1 MSRTY
6 KATGINLKAAPMGET
21 DRLMTILTKEY
32 GLLRAIAPGARKH
45 KSRLG
50 GRSGLFVV
58 NELMLSKGKSLDKMI
73 QAETQQSFPGLSRDL
88 ARLTAGQYLAE
99 LVLCEASE
107 QPQAELFELLVAHLE
122 RLENASSS
130 AVLACLAHGTFHI
143 LALAGVAPELRYC
156 CLSRTPIK
164 PQLGGGA
171 DNPWQ
176 VGFSIQAG
184 GVITLEQLEQ
194 LENNAGPADYEV
206 GRRKRIYGSLTT
218 TIGASELALLQQ
230 LGQAELVFT
239 QASSLPS
246 IGGGGAAPHS
256 LWRRIERLL
265 RNYAQF
271 HFDRPIRSAALI
283 DSCFASSAYAS

>member
-143 LALAGVAPELRYC
+143 LALAGVAQ
-156 CLSRTPIK
+156 I
-164 PQLGGGA
+164 
-171 DNPWQ
+171 
-176 VGFSIQAG
+176 
-184 GVITLEQLEQ
+184 
-194 LENNAGPADYEV
+194 
-206 GRRKRIYGSLTT
+206 GR
-218 TIGASELALLQQ
+218 ASC
-230 LGQAELVFT
+230 
-239 QASSLPS
+239 
-246 IGGGGAAPHS
+246 
-256 LWRRIERLL
+256 RERM
-265 RNYAQF
+265 
-271 HFDRPIRSAALI
+271 
-283 DSCFASSAYAS
+283 

>member
-21 DRLMTILTKEY
+21 DRLVTILTKEY

-73 QAETQQSFPGLSRDL
+73 QAQTQRSFPGLSRDL

-107 QPQAELFELLVAHLE
+107 QPQEALFALLVAHLE
-122 RLENASSS
+122 RLETAPSG

-143 LALAGVAPELRYC
+143 LALAGVAPELNRC
-156 CLSRTPIK
+156 CLSRTPVQ
-164 PQLGGGA
+164 PQLGSQ
-171 DNPWQ
+171 WQ
-176 VGFSIQAG
+176 IGFSIPAG
-184 GVITLEQLEQ
+184 GIITLEQLEN
-194 LENNAGPADYEV
+194 LENTVHHTSTGYRGP
-206 GRRKRIYGSLTT
+206 LTT
-218 TIGASELALLQQ
+218 TIGAPELALLQQ

-246 IGGGGAAPHS
+246 IEGASAAPHS
-256 LWRRIERLL
+256 LWRRVERLL

-283 DSCFASSAYAS
+283 DSCFASPAYAS

>member
-32 GLLRAIAPGARKH
+32 GLLRAIAPGARKY

-73 QAETQQSFPGLSRDL
+73 QAQTQQSFPGLSRDL

-99 LVLCEASE
+99 LVLCEARE
-107 QPQAELFELLVAHLE
+107 QPQEALFELLIAHLE
-122 RLENASSS
+122 RLETAPTG

-156 CLSRTPIK
+156 CLSRTPIQ
-164 PQLGGGA
+164 PQLGGQ
-171 DNPWQ
+171 WR

-184 GVITLEQLEQ
+184 GVITLEQLER
-194 LENNAGPADYEV
+194 LENNAGPADYDA

-218 TIGASELALLQQ
+218 TIGAPELALLQQ
-230 LGQAELVFT
+230 LGQPELVLT

-246 IGGGGAAPHS
+246 IAGDRGTAPHS
-256 LWRRIERLL
+256 LWRRVERLL

-271 HFDRPIRSAALI
+271 HFERPIRSAALI

>member
-21 DRLMTILTKEY
+21 DRLVTILTKEY

-58 NELMLSKGKSLDKMI
+58 NELMLSRGKSLDKMI
-73 QAETQQSFPGLSRDL
+73 QAQTQRSFPGLSRDL

-107 QPQAELFELLVAHLE
+107 QPQADLFALLVAHLE
-122 RLENASSS
+122 RLETAPSG

-143 LALAGVAPELRYC
+143 LALAGVAPELNRC
-156 CLSRTPIK
+156 CLSRTPVH
-164 PQLGGGA
+164 PQLGSQ
-171 DNPWQ
+171 WQ
-176 VGFSIQAG
+176 IGFSIPAG
-184 GVITLEQLEQ
+184 GVITLEQLEN
-194 LENNAGPADYEV
+194 LKNTVHHTSTGYRGP
-206 GRRKRIYGSLTT
+206 LTT
-218 TIGASELALLQQ
+218 TIGAPELALLQQ

-246 IGGGGAAPHS
+246 IEGASAAPHS

-283 DSCFASSAYAS
+283 DSCFASPAYAS

>member
-21 DRLMTILTKEY
+21 DRLMTILTREH

-73 QAETQQSFPGLSRDL
+73 QAQTQQSFPGLSRDL

-107 QPQAELFELLVAHLE
+107 QPQADLFELLVAHLE
-122 RLENASSS
+122 RLETANSG
-130 AVLACLAHGTFHI
+130 AVLACLAQGTFHI
-143 LALAGVAPELRYC
+143 LALAGVAPELRHC
-156 CLSRTPIK
+156 CLSRIPIQ
-164 PQLGGGA
+164 PQLG
-171 DNPWQ
+171 NQWR
-176 VGFSIQAG
+176 VGFSIPAG
-184 GVITLEQLEQ
+184 GVITLDKLEQ
-194 LENNAGPADYEV
+194 LENNLGPADYEA
-206 GRRKRIYGSLTT
+206 RRHHRGPLTT
-218 TIGASELALLQQ
+218 TIGSAELALLQQ
-230 LGQAELVFT
+230 LGKADLVFT

-246 IGGGGAAPHS
+246 IEEMGTAPHS
-256 LWRRIERLL
+256 LWIRLERLL

>member
-21 DRLMTILTKEY
+21 DRLVTILTKEH

-73 QAETQQSFPGLSRDL
+73 QAQTQRSFPGLSRDL

-107 QPQAELFELLVAHLE
+107 QPQEALFALLVAHLE
-122 RLENASSS
+122 RLETAPSG

-143 LALAGVAPELRYC
+143 LALAGVAPELNRC
-156 CLSRTPIK
+156 CLSRTPIQ
-164 PQLGGGA
+164 PQLGSQ
-171 DNPWQ
+171 WQ
-176 VGFSIQAG
+176 IGFSIPAG
-184 GVITLEQLEQ
+184 GVITLEQLEN
-194 LENNAGPADYEV
+194 LENNVNRTSTGY
-206 GRRKRIYGSLTT
+206 RGSLTT
-218 TIGASELALLQQ
+218 TIGAPELALLQQ

-246 IGGGGAAPHS
+246 IEGASAAPHS
-256 LWRRIERLL
+256 LWRRVERLL

-283 DSCFASSAYAS
+283 DSCFASPTYAS

>member
-6 KATGINLKAAPMGET
+6 KATGINLKAVPMGET
-21 DRLMTILTKEY
+21 DRLMTILTKEH

-73 QAETQQSFPGLSRDL
+73 QAQTQQSFPGLSRDL

-107 QPQAELFELLVAHLE
+107 QPQPELFELLITHLE
-122 RLENASSS
+122 RLETAPSG
-130 AVLACLAHGTFHI
+130 AVLACLAQGTFHI
-143 LALAGVAPELRYC
+143 LALAGVAPELHRC
-156 CLSRTPIK
+156 CLSRAPIQ
-164 PQLGGGA
+164 PQLGSQ
-171 DNPWQ
+171 WHI
-176 VGFSIQAG
+176 GFSIPAG
-184 GVITLEQLEQ
+184 GVITLEQLEN
-194 LENNAGPADYEV
+194 LENNLGPADTE
-206 GRRKRIYGSLTT
+206 RRQRGSLTT
-218 TIGASELALLQQ
+218 TIGAPELALLQQ

-246 IGGGGAAPHS
+246 IEGVGAAPHS
-256 LWRRIERLL
+256 LWRRVERLL

-283 DSCFASSAYAS
+283 DSCFVSPAYAS

>member
-21 DRLMTILTKEY
+21 DRLMTILTKEH

-58 NELMLSKGKSLDKMI
+58 NELMLSRGKSLDKMI
-73 QAETQQSFPGLSRDL
+73 QAQTQQSFPGLSRDL

-99 LVLCEASE
+99 LVLCEASQ
-107 QPQAELFELLVAHLE
+107 QPQEHLFELLVAHLE
-122 RLENASSS
+122 RLETAPSSTI
-130 AVLACLAHGTFHI
+130 LACLAHGTFHI
-143 LALAGVAPELRYC
+143 LALAGVAPEFRYC
-156 CLSRTPIK
+156 CLSRVPIT
-164 PQLGGGA
+164 PQLREK
-171 DNPWQ
+171 WQ
-176 VGFSIQAG
+176 VGFSIPAG
-184 GVITLEQLEQ
+184 GVITLEQLER
-194 LENNAGPADYEV
+194 LENNAGPVDYEAE
-206 GRRKRIYGSLTT
+206 RRGPLTT
-218 TIGASELALLQQ
+218 MIGAPELVLLQQ

-239 QASSLPS
+239 QSSSLPS
-246 IGGGGAAPHS
+246 IEGTSAAPHS
-256 LWRRIERLL
+256 LWRRVERLL

>member
-6 KATGINLKAAPMGET
+6 KATGINLKAIPMGEN

-50 GRSGLFVV
+50 GRSALFVV

-73 QAETQQSFPGLSRDL
+73 QAQTQRSFPGLSRDL
-88 ARLTAGQYLAE
+88 ARLTASQYLAE

-107 QPQAELFELLVAHLE
+107 QPQTELFELLIAHLE
-122 RLENASSS
+122 RLENAPPA
-130 AVLACLAHGTFHI
+130 AVLACLAQGTFHI
-143 LALAGVAPELRYC
+143 LTLAGVAPELRHC
-156 CLSRTPIK
+156 CLSRTPIHL
-164 PQLGGGA
+164 QLGSQE
-171 DNPWQ
+171 Q
-176 VGFSIQAG
+176 VGFSIPAG
-184 GVITLEQLEQ
+184 GVITLEQLER
-194 LENNAGPADYEV
+194 LENNASPVDPRA
-206 GRRKRIYGSLTT
+206 GRRQRAGLTT
-218 TIGASELALLQQ
+218 IIGASELALLQQ
-230 LGQAELVFT
+230 LGQSELVFT

-246 IGGGGAAPHS
+246 IKGVSAAPHD
-256 LWRRIERLL
+256 LWLRVERLL

-271 HFDRPIRSAALI
+271 HFDRPIRSAVLI

>member
-21 DRLMTILTKEY
+21 DRLVTILTKEY

-73 QAETQQSFPGLSRDL
+73 QAQTQQSFPGLSQDL

-99 LVLCEASE
+99 LILCEASE
-107 QPQAELFELLVAHLE
+107 QPQVELFELLVAHLE
-122 RLENASSS
+122 RLENASPE
-130 AVLACLAHGTFHI
+130 AVLACLAQGTFHI
-143 LALAGVAPELRYC
+143 LALAGVAPELHHC
-156 CLSRTPIK
+156 CLSRAPIK
-164 PQLGGGA
+164 PQLGGQ
-171 DNPWQ
+171 WQ
-176 VGFSIQAG
+176 IGFSIQAG
-184 GVITLEQLEQ
+184 GVITLEQLER
-194 LENNAGPADYEV
+194 LENNAGPADYEA
-206 GRRKRIYGSLTT
+206 GRYKRIYGPLTT
-218 TIGASELALLQQ
+218 TISAPELALLQQ

-246 IGGGGAAPHS
+246 IQGVGAAPHS

-283 DSCFASSAYAS
+283 DSCFASSAYVS

>member
-6 KATGINLKAAPMGET
+6 KATGINLKAVPMGET

-73 QAETQQSFPGLSRDL
+73 QAQTQQSFPGLSQEL

-107 QPQAELFELLVAHLE
+107 QPQEALFELLVTHLE
-122 RLENASSS
+122 RLENAPSR

-143 LALAGVAPELRYC
+143 LALAGVAPELHYC
-156 CLSRTPIK
+156 CLSREPIK
-164 PQLGGGA
+164 PQLG
-171 DNPWQ
+171 Q
-176 VGFSIQAG
+176 
-184 GVITLEQLEQ
+184 
-194 LENNAGPADYEV
+194 
-206 GRRKRIYGSLTT
+206 
-218 TIGASELALLQQ
+218 
-230 LGQAELVFT
+230 
-239 QASSLPS
+239 
-246 IGGGGAAPHS
+246 
-256 LWRRIERLL
+256 
-265 RNYAQF
+265 
-271 HFDRPIRSAALI
+271 
-283 DSCFASSAYAS
+283 

>member
-6 KATGINLKAAPMGET
+6 KATGINLKASPMGEN
-21 DRLMTILTKEY
+21 DRLMTILTKEH

-73 QAETQQSFPGLSRDL
+73 QAQTQQSFPGLSRDL

-107 QPQAELFELLVAHLE
+107 QPQEELFELLVAHLE
-122 RLENASSS
+122 RLETAS
-130 AVLACLAHGTFHI
+130 AGTVLACLAQGTFHI

-156 CLSRTPIK
+156 CVSRKPIQ
-164 PQLGGGA
+164 PRLDRG
-171 DNPWQ
+171 DSPWQ
-176 VGFSIQAG
+176 VGFSIAAG
-184 GVITLEQLEQ
+184 GVITLEQLER
-194 LENNAGPADYEV
+194 LENNAGPADYDA

-218 TIGASELALLQQ
+218 TIGAAELALLQQ
-230 LGQAELVFT
+230 LAQPELVFT
-239 QASSLPS
+239 QDRSLTS
-246 IGGGGAAPHS
+246 IGGVDAAPHG
-256 LWRRIERLL
+256 LWRRVERLL

-283 DSCFASSAYAS
+283 DSCFASPAYAS

>member
-21 DRLMTILTKEY
+21 DRLMTILTREH

-73 QAETQQSFPGLSRDL
+73 QAQTQQSFPGLSRDL

-107 QPQAELFELLVAHLE
+107 QPQADLFELLVAHLE
-122 RLENASSS
+122 RLETAPSG
-130 AVLACLAHGTFHI
+130 AILACLAQGTFHI
-143 LALAGVAPELRYC
+143 LALAGVAPELRHC
-156 CLSRTPIK
+156 CLSRIPIQ
-164 PQLGGGA
+164 PQLGSQ
-171 DNPWQ
+171 WQ
-176 VGFSIQAG
+176 VGFSIPAG
-184 GVITLEQLEQ
+184 GVITLEKLEQ
-194 LENNAGPADYEV
+194 LENNAGPADYEA
-206 GRRKRIYGSLTT
+206 RRHHHGPLTT
-218 TIGASELALLQQ
+218 TIGAPELALLQQ
-230 LGQAELVFT
+230 LGKAELVFT
-239 QASSLPS
+239 QANSLPS
-246 IGGGGAAPHS
+246 IDGAGAAPHS
-256 LWRRIERLL
+256 LWHRLERLL

-283 DSCFASSAYAS
+283 DSCFASSTYAS

>member
-6 KATGINLKAAPMGET
+6 KATGINLKAAPMGEN
-21 DRLMTILTKEY
+21 DRLITILTKEY

-73 QAETQQSFPGLSRDL
+73 QAQTQQSFPGLSRDL

-107 QPQAELFELLVAHLE
+107 QPQAELFELLIAHLE
-122 RLENASSS
+122 RLETASSG
-130 AVLACLAHGTFHI
+130 AVLACLAQGTFHL

-156 CLSRTPIK
+156 CLSRAPVHPSLSREDT
-164 PQLGGGA
+164 
-171 DNPWQ
+171 PWQ
-176 VGFSIQAG
+176 IGFSIPAG
-184 GVITLEQLEQ
+184 GIITLEQLER
-194 LENNAGPADYEV
+194 LENNRGPVDYEAS
-206 GRRKRIYGSLTT
+206 RSKRIYGTLTT
-218 TIGASELALLQQ
+218 TISAAELALLQQ
-230 LGQAELVFT
+230 LAQPELVLT
-239 QASSLPS
+239 QDSSLPS
-246 IGGGGAAPHS
+246 MAGVSAAPHS
-256 LWRRIERLL
+256 LWRRVERLL

-283 DSCFASSAYAS
+283 DSCFAAYAS

>member
-73 QAETQQSFPGLSRDL
+73 QAQTQQSFPGLSRDL

-107 QPQAELFELLVAHLE
+107 QPQAELFELLITHLE
-122 RLENASSS
+122 RLETAPSA
-130 AVLACLAHGTFHI
+130 AVLACLAQGTFHI
-143 LALAGVAPELRYC
+143 LTLAGVAPELHRC
-156 CLSRTPIK
+156 CLSRTPIQ
-164 PQLGGGA
+164 PQLGSQ
-171 DNPWQ
+171 WQ
-176 VGFSIQAG
+176 IGFSIPAG
-184 GVITLEQLEQ
+184 GVITLEQLEN
-194 LENNAGPADYEV
+194 LENNIGSVSTE
-206 GRRKRIYGSLTT
+206 RRQHGSLTT
-218 TIGASELALLQQ
+218 TIGAPELALLQQ
-230 LGQAELVFT
+230 LGRAELVFT

-246 IGGGGAAPHS
+246 IEGAGAAPHS
-256 LWRRIERLL
+256 LWRRVERLL

-283 DSCFASSAYAS
+283 DSCFVSPAYAS

>member
-6 KATGINLKAAPMGET
+6 KVTGINLKAAPMGET
-21 DRLMTILTKEY
+21 DRLMTILTREH

-73 QAETQQSFPGLSRDL
+73 QAQTQQSFPGLSRDL

-107 QPQAELFELLVAHLE
+107 QPQADLFELLVAHLE
-122 RLENASSS
+122 RLETATSG
-130 AVLACLAHGTFHI
+130 AILACLAQGTFHI

-156 CLSRTPIK
+156 CLSRTPIQ
-164 PQLGGGA
+164 PQLGGQ
-171 DNPWQ
+171 WR
-176 VGFSIQAG
+176 VGFSIPAG
-184 GVITLEQLEQ
+184 GVITLEKLAQ
-194 LENNAGPADYEV
+194 LENNAGPAEYEAQRHHR
-206 GRRKRIYGSLTT
+206 GPLTT
-218 TIGASELALLQQ
+218 TIGAAELALLQQ
-230 LGQAELVFT
+230 LGKAELVFT

-246 IGGGGAAPHS
+246 IEGGDTAPHS
-256 LWRRIERLL
+256 LWRRVERLL

-283 DSCFASSAYAS
+283 DSCFASPAYAS

>member
-6 KATGINLKAAPMGET
+6 KATGINLKASPMGEN
-21 DRLMTILTKEY
+21 DRLITILTKEY

-73 QAETQQSFPGLSRDL
+73 QADTQQSFPGLSRDL

-107 QPQAELFELLVAHLE
+107 QPQAELFELLIAHLE
-122 RLENASSS
+122 RLENAPPST
-130 AVLACLAHGTFHI
+130 VLACLAHGTFHI

-156 CLSRTPIK
+156 CLSRTPIN
-164 PQLGGGA
+164 PQLGG
-171 DNPWQ
+171 DKDHPWR

-194 LENNAGPADYEV
+194 LENNAGPADYEA

-218 TIGASELALLQQ
+218 TIGAPELALLQQ
-230 LGQAELVFT
+230 LGKAELVFT

-246 IGGGGAAPHS
+246 MAGESVASHG
-256 LWRRIERLL
+256 LWRRVERLL

-283 DSCFASSAYAS
+283 DSCFDSSAYAS

>member
-21 DRLMTILTKEY
+21 DRLMTILTKEH

-73 QAETQQSFPGLSRDL
+73 QAQTQQSFPGLSREL

-107 QPQAELFELLVAHLE
+107 QPQVELFELLVAHLE
-122 RLENASSS
+122 RLENAPPG

-164 PQLGGGA
+164 PQLGK
-171 DNPWQ
+171 DWQ
-176 VGFSIQAG
+176 VGFSSPAG
-184 GVITLEQLEQ
+184 GVITLEQLER
-194 LENNAGPADYEV
+194 LENNMGPAAYET
-206 GRRKRIYGSLTT
+206 RRRQHGPLTT
-218 TIGASELALLQQ
+218 TIGAPELALLQQ

-246 IGGGGAAPHS
+246 IEGVETAPHR
-256 LWRRIERLL
+256 LWCRVERLL

>member
-21 DRLMTILTKEY
+21 DRLITILTKEY

-73 QAETQQSFPGLSRDL
+73 QAQTQQSFPGLSQNL

-99 LVLCEASE
+99 LALCEASE
-107 QPQAELFELLVAHLE
+107 QPQADLFELLVAHLE
-122 RLENASSS
+122 RLENASEA

-143 LALAGVAPELRYC
+143 LALAGVAPELRHC
-156 CLSRTPIK
+156 CLSRTQIQ
-164 PQLGGGA
+164 PQLGGQ
-171 DNPWQ
+171 WQ
-176 VGFSIQAG
+176 VGFSIPAG
-184 GVITLEQLEQ
+184 GVITLEQLES
-194 LENNAGPADYEV
+194 LENNAGPADYDL
-206 GRRKRIYGSLTT
+206 GRRQRSSLTT
-218 TIGASELALLQQ
+218 TIGAPELALLQQ
-230 LGQAELVFT
+230 LGQPELVFT
-239 QASSLPS
+239 QGSSLPS
-246 IGGGGAAPHS
+246 IEGASAAPHR

>member
-58 NELMLSKGKSLDKMI
+58 NELMLTKGKSLDKMI
-73 QAETQQSFPGLSRDL
+73 QAQTQQSFPGLSRDL
-88 ARLTAGQYLAE
+88 VRLTAGQYLAE
-99 LVLCEASE
+99 LALCEASE
-107 QPQAELFELLVAHLE
+107 QPQEALFELLIAHLE
-122 RLENASSS
+122 RLETAPTG

-156 CLSRTPIK
+156 CLSRTPIQ
-164 PQLGGGA
+164 PQLGGQ
-171 DNPWQ
+171 WQ

-184 GVITLEQLEQ
+184 GVITLEQLER
-194 LENNAGPADYEV
+194 LENNAGPADYDA

-230 LGQAELVFT
+230 LGQPELVFT

-246 IGGGGAAPHS
+246 IAGDRGAEPHS
-256 LWRRIERLL
+256 LWRRVERLL

>member
-58 NELMLSKGKSLDKMI
+58 NELMLSRGKSLDKMI
-73 QAETQQSFPGLSRDL
+73 QAQTQQSFPGLSQDL

-107 QPQAELFELLVAHLE
+107 QPQEELFELLIAHLE
-122 RLENASSS
+122 RLERAPTG

-143 LALAGVAPELRYC
+143 LALAGVAPELRRC
-156 CLSRTPIK
+156 CLSRAPIQ
-164 PQLGGGA
+164 PQLGQQ
-171 DNPWQ
+171 WQ
-176 VGFSIQAG
+176 VGFSIPAG
-184 GVITLEQLEQ
+184 GVITLDQLEK
-194 LENNAGPADYEV
+194 LENNAGPQDYDRE
-206 GRRKRIYGSLTT
+206 RRHRGSLTT
-218 TIGASELALLQQ
+218 TIGAPELALLQQ

-246 IGGGGAAPHS
+246 IEGIGAAPHS

>member
-6 KATGINLKAAPMGET
+6 KATGINLKAAPMGEN
-21 DRLMTILTKEY
+21 DRLMTILTREY

-73 QAETQQSFPGLSRDL
+73 QAQTQQSFPGLSKDL
-88 ARLTAGQYLAE
+88 GRLTAGQYLAE

-107 QPQAELFELLVAHLE
+107 QPQEALFELLVAHLE
-122 RLENASSS
+122 RLETASPG
-130 AVLACLAHGTFHI
+130 AVLACLAQGTFHL

-156 CLSRTPIK
+156 CLSRTAIR
-164 PQLGGGA
+164 PQLSR
-171 DNPWQ
+171 DEHPWK
-176 VGFSIQAG
+176 VGFSIPAG
-184 GVITLEQLEQ
+184 GVITLEQLER
-194 LENNAGPADYEV
+194 LENNAAPLNT
-206 GRRKRIYGSLTT
+206 GRSKPMYGALTT
-218 TIGASELALLQQ
+218 TIGAAELALLQQ
-230 LGQAELVFT
+230 LAQPELVLT
-239 QASSLPS
+239 QDHSLPS
-246 IGGGGAAPHS
+246 IEGVSAAPHS
-256 LWRRIERLL
+256 LWRRVERLL

>member
-6 KATGINLKAAPMGET
+6 KATGINLKAVPMGET
-21 DRLMTILTKEY
+21 DRLMTILTKEH

-73 QAETQQSFPGLSRDL
+73 QAQTQQSFPGLSRDL
-88 ARLTAGQYLAE
+88 VRLTAGQYLAE

-107 QPQAELFELLVAHLE
+107 QPQTELFELLITHLE
-122 RLENASSS
+122 RLETAPSG
-130 AVLACLAHGTFHI
+130 AVLACLAQGTFHI
-143 LALAGVAPELRYC
+143 LALAGVAPELHRC
-156 CLSRTPIK
+156 CLSRTPIQ
-164 PQLGGGA
+164 PQLGSQ
-171 DNPWQ
+171 WQ
-176 VGFSIQAG
+176 IGFSIPAG
-184 GVITLEQLEQ
+184 GVITLEQLEN
-194 LENNAGPADYEV
+194 LENNLGPADTE
-206 GRRKRIYGSLTT
+206 RRQRGSLTT
-218 TIGASELALLQQ
+218 TIGAPELALLQQ

-246 IGGGGAAPHS
+246 IEGVGAAPQS
-256 LWRRIERLL
+256 LWRRVERLL

-283 DSCFASSAYAS
+283 DSCFVSPAYAS

>member
-6 KATGINLKAAPMGET
+6 KATGINLKASPMGET
-21 DRLMTILTKEY
+21 DRLITILTKEH

-73 QAETQQSFPGLSRDL
+73 QAQTQQSFPGLSQDL

-107 QPQAELFELLVAHLE
+107 QPQGELFELLIAHLE
-122 RLENASSS
+122 RLEKAPTGS
-130 AVLACLAHGTFHI
+130 VLACLAHGTFHI
-143 LALAGVAPELRYC
+143 LALAGVAPELRRC
-156 CLSRTPIK
+156 CLSRIPIQ
-164 PQLGGGA
+164 PQLG
-171 DNPWQ
+171 NQWQ
-176 VGFSIQAG
+176 VGFSIPAG
-184 GVITLEQLEQ
+184 GVITLEQLEN
-194 LENNAGPADYEV
+194 LENNTGPTDYEA
-206 GRRKRIYGSLTT
+206 GRNKRIYGSLTT
-218 TIGASELALLQQ
+218 RIGAPELALLQQ

-246 IGGGGAAPHS
+246 IKGMGAAPHS
-256 LWRRIERLL
+256 LWRRVERLL

>member
-73 QAETQQSFPGLSRDL
+73 QAQTQQSFPGLSQDL
-88 ARLTAGQYLAE
+88 ARLTASQYLAE
-99 LVLCEASE
+99 LILCEASE
-107 QPQAELFELLVAHLE
+107 QPQVELFELLVAHLE
-122 RLENASSS
+122 RLENASPE
-130 AVLACLAHGTFHI
+130 AVLACLAQGTFHI
-143 LALAGVAPELRYC
+143 LALAGVAPELHHC
-156 CLSRTPIK
+156 CLSRRPIK
-164 PQLGGGA
+164 PQLGGQ
-171 DNPWQ
+171 WQ
-176 VGFSIQAG
+176 IGFSIQAG
-184 GVITLEQLEQ
+184 GVITLEQLER
-194 LENNAGPADYEV
+194 LENNAGPADYEA
-206 GRRKRIYGSLTT
+206 GRHKRIYGPLTT
-218 TIGASELALLQQ
+218 TISAPELALLQQ

-239 QASSLPS
+239 HASSLPS
-246 IGGGGAAPHS
+246 IQGVGAAPHS

-283 DSCFASSAYAS
+283 DSCFASSVYAS

>member
-58 NELMLSKGKSLDKMI
+58 NELMLSRGKSLDKMI
-73 QAETQQSFPGLSRDL
+73 QAQTQQSFPGLSRDL
-88 ARLTAGQYLAE
+88 TRLTAGQYLAE

-122 RLENASSS
+122 RLETAPTGT
-130 AVLACLAHGTFHI
+130 VLACLAQGTFHI
-143 LALAGVAPELRYC
+143 LALAGVAPELHYC
-156 CLSRTPIK
+156 CLSRTPLK
-164 PQLGGGA
+164 PQLGRH
-171 DNPWQ
+171 WQ
-176 VGFSIQAG
+176 AGFSIPAG
-184 GVITLEQLEQ
+184 GVITLEQLER
-194 LENNAGPADYEV
+194 LENNAGPTDYES
-206 GRRKRIYGSLTT
+206 GRRKHIYGSLIT
-218 TIGASELALLQQ
+218 TIGAPELALLQQ
-230 LGQAELVFT
+230 LGKAELVFT

-246 IGGGGAAPHS
+246 IDGVGAAPHS
-256 LWRRIERLL
+256 LWRRVERLL

-271 HFDRPIRSAALI
+271 HFDRPIQSAALI

>member
-21 DRLMTILTKEY
+21 DRLMTILTKEH

-73 QAETQQSFPGLSRDL
+73 QAQTQQSFPGLSRDL

-107 QPQAELFELLVAHLE
+107 QPQEELFELLVAHLA
-122 RLENASSS
+122 RLELAPTS
-130 AVLACLAHGTFHI
+130 AVLACLAQGTFHI
-143 LALAGVAPELRYC
+143 LALAGVAPELRRC
-156 CLSRTPIK
+156 CLSRTPIQ
-164 PQLGGGA
+164 PQLGSQ
-171 DNPWQ
+171 WQ
-176 VGFSIQAG
+176 VGFSIPAG
-184 GVITLEQLEQ
+184 GVITLDQLER
-194 LENNAGPADYEV
+194 LENNAGPADYEA
-206 GRRKRIYGSLTT
+206 GRCKRIYGSLTT
-218 TIGASELALLQQ
+218 TIGAPELALLQQ

-239 QASSLPS
+239 QDSSLPS
-246 IGGGGAAPHS
+246 IEGVGAAPHE

>member
-6 KATGINLKAAPMGET
+6 KATGINLKAAPMGEN

-73 QAETQQSFPGLSRDL
+73 QAQTQQSFPGLSRDL

-107 QPQAELFELLVAHLE
+107 QPQEELFELLVAHLE
-122 RLENASSS
+122 RLETASSG
-130 AVLACLAHGTFHI
+130 AVLACLAQGTFHL

-156 CLSRTPIK
+156 CLSRAPIQPK
-164 PQLGGGA
+164 LNRGET
-171 DNPWQ
+171 PWQ
-176 VGFSIQAG
+176 IGFSIPAG
-184 GVITLEQLEQ
+184 GVITLEQLER
-194 LENNAGPADYEV
+194 LENNTGPADYETS
-206 GRRKRIYGSLTT
+206 RSKRIYGSLTT
-218 TIGASELALLQQ
+218 TIGAAELALLQQ
-230 LGQAELVFT
+230 LAQPELVLT
-239 QASSLPS
+239 QDSSLPS
-246 IGGGGAAPHS
+246 IEGVSAAPHG
-256 LWRRIERLL
+256 LWRRVERLL

-283 DSCFASSAYAS
+283 DSCFTAYAS